1 MATLEEV
8 MATLYSAGEPM
19 PGSCMSD
26 DEALAYARQHLV
38 YGGYCLVRNWRW
50 LDLKVTESQRL
61 MLAKTRRQPACG
73 FHADS
78 DTHSTRI
85 RTVIPR

>member
-8 MATLYSAGEPM
+8 MAVLYSAGEPM

-61 MLAKTRRQPACG
+61 MLAKTVRHSWQPKRHHPLVKSSG
-73 FHADS
+73 YF
-78 DTHSTRI
+78 I
-85 RTVIPR
+85 EIQN

>member
-8 MATLYSAGEPM
+8 MAVLYSAGEPM

-38 YGGYCLVRNWRW
+38 YGGYCLVRNSRW
-50 LDLKVTESQRL
+50 LDLKVCPLGLHAPNGYRL
-61 MLAKTRRQPACG
+61 MVRRIG
-73 FHADS
+73 S
-78 DTHSTRI
+78 LL
-85 RTVIPR
+85 TVPIL